1 MQCDACSN
9 LQRAAG
15 GYEGPCCK
23 YPSTSLCF
31 KHVDQC
37 HAVRLPV
44 PAVVE
49 KVMLRRAL
57 SGLQEVMQIFLL
69 FFPF

>member
-1 MQCDACSN
+1 MHV
-9 LQRAAG
+9 LI
-15 GYEGPCCK
+15 CK
-23 YPSTSLCF
+23 ELLGAMRGHAVNTQVPVC
-31 KHVDQC
+31 
-37 HAVRLPV
+37 AVRLPV